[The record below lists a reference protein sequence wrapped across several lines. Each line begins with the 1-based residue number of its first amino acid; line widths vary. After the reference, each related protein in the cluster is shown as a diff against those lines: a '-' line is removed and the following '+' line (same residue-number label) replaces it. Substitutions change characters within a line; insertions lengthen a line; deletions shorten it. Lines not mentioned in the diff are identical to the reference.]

1 MKTELVRYHKGTGDA
16 RLTLT
21 IKLTNNELSD
31 IGAHLNYLVS
41 TFDRQDSVLLG
52 LPGEEGKA
60 VVNGLSKQVYALI
73 LELNR
78 QTIPGY
84 TR

>member
-1 MKTELVRYHKGTGDA
+1 MELVRYDEGADDA

-31 IGAHLNYLVS
+31 IGACLDYLAS

-52 LPGEEGKA
+52 LPGEEGEA
-60 VVNGLSKQVYALI
+60 VVNGLSKQVHALI